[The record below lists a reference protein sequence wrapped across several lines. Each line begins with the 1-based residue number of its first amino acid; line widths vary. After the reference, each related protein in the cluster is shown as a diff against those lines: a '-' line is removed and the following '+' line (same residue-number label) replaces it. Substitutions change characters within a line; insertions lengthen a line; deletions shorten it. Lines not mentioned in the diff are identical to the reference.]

1 MRRKRGCV
9 DYRLVASHNDTVKV
23 ESHHFNTLSVLK
35 SLIVLCN
42 ISKKSSS
49 SPPPPVFDNWH
60 FSLELQRLK
69 ND

>member
-49 SPPPPVFDNWH
+49 SPPPR
-60 FSLELQRLK
+60 FSITGILVWNFK
-69 ND
+69 D